1 MAEISI
7 DSRKIKKIERTGKK
21 VFKIFRAYLIFC
33 LSFVV
38 LYPLLYMISIA
49 FRTGLDVID
58 PVVIWIP
65 KNFTLRN
72 FTEIME
78 IIGYWKSL
86 MSTASVSLV
95 ATALQLVVCSITGY
109 GLASF
114 RFRGNGLLFAGVLLT
129 IMVPIQV
136 IAIPMF
142 LQIRYFDFF
151 GIGRFL
157 ALFSGQNLHVNLYN
171 SALAIFLPA
180 ALGNGIRG
188 GLYIFVFRQFFKGL
202 PMDLEDAAYI
212 DGCSVFKTYVRIIFP
227 LSMPPALVVFLL
239 SFLWYWND
247 VFVTPFFFSNAK
259 TLALAVDTIPSRLA
273 LGYDFYQVFTYQQ
286 AACLLMILPVL
297 LVFLVLQKYFIQSV
311 DKTGLK

>member
-1 MAEISI
+1 MAGLNFN
-7 DSRKIKKIERTGKK
+7 RNKIKKLEIAGKK
-21 VFKIFRAYLIFC
+21 SFKVFRAYLIFC

-65 KNFTLRN
+65 KHFTLNN
-72 FTEIME
+72 FIE
-78 IIGYWKSL
+78 IIKIIDYWKSL
-86 MSTASVSLV
+86 LSTASISLV
-95 ATALQLVVCSITGY
+95 ATVLQLIVCSITGY
-109 GLASF
+109 GLA
-114 RFRGNGLLFAGVLLT
+114 RFKFKGNSIIFAGVLLT
-129 IMVPIQV
+129 IMVPVQV

-142 LQIRYFDFF
+142 IQIRYFDFF
-151 GIGRFL
+151 GIGRL
-157 ALFSGQNLHVNLYN
+157 LELFTGQFLHVNLYN
-171 SALAIFLPA
+171 KALAIFLPA
-180 ALGNGIRG
+180 TLGNGIRG
-188 GLYIFVFRQFFKGL
+188 GLYIFIFRQFFKGL

-227 LSMPPALVVFLL
+227 LSLPPSLVVFLL

-247 VFVTPFFFSNAK
+247 VFVTPFFYSNSK

-297 LVFLVLQKYFIQSV
+297 IMFLVLQKYFIQSV